1 MSSALVSRSEDLSR
15 LVADGYDLEIRDANL
30 LIHNVPYVTAD
41 RDVDRGILISELS
54 HNGETTITPGSHEV
68 WFAGRSTP
76 RDHVGQELIIINQ
89 RTPRDVGGGITAVC
103 SLSGKRD
110 RQMPANY
117 FDKMSNYARLL
128 SQEARAIDPEA
139 SPTTWPAHA
148 PRHDDE
154 TVFRYLDSASSR
166 AGITAVSHKLK
177 AERIGIVG
185 LGGTGSYILDLL
197 AKTPVA
203 EIHLYDDDIFHAH
216 NAFRA
221 PGAAP
226 LSVLTTE
233 PKKVDYLFSQY
244 DAVHSKVVAHPV
256 LVDDTNVAE
265 LGSLTFVFVAIDES
279 QGKRVVIE
287 GLVERSI
294 PFVDCGIGLHREP
307 DNALAGTARI
317 TLSTPETHD
326 HLAERI
332 AYKDQGEDEYDRN
345 IQTGDLNMLN
355 AAMAVL
361 LWKRLRG
368 FYTDRKGEFNS
379 LYTVAQNRID
389 NGDQV

>member
-1 MSSALVSRSEDLSR
+1 MSSELVSRSEDLSR
-15 LVADGYDLEIRDANL
+15 LVADGYDLEIRDGNL

-54 HNGETTITPGSHEV
+54 HNGQAAITPGSHEV

-76 RDHVGQELIIINQ
+76 RDHLGQELIIINQ
-89 RTPRDVGGGITAVC
+89 RNQRDFGGGITAVC

-117 FDKMSNYARLL
+117 HDKMANYARLL
-128 SQEARAIDPEA
+128 SQEARAIDPAA
-139 SPTTWPAHA
+139 SPTSWPAHA

-166 AGITAVSHKLK
+166 AGITAMSQKLK
-177 AERIGIVG
+177 GERIAIVG

-203 EIHLYDDDIFHAH
+203 EIHLYDDDTLFAH
-216 NAFRA
+216 NAFRT

-226 LSVLTTE
+226 LSVLTGE
-233 PKKVDYLFSQY
+233 PKKVDYLAGQY
-244 DAVHSKVVAHPV
+244 DAIHSKVVPHPV
-256 LVDDTNVAE
+256 RVDETNVAD
-265 LGSLTFVFVAIDES
+265 LGGLSFVFVAVDES
-279 QGKRVVIE
+279 PGKRIVID

-307 DNALAGTARI
+307 DNALAGTARV
-317 TLSTPETHD
+317 TLSTPEHHE

-332 AYKDQGEDEYDRN
+332 AYQDQGEDEYDRN
-345 IQTGDLNMLN
+345 IQTGDVNMLS
-355 AAMAVL
+355 AAMAVIR
-361 LWKRLRG
+361 WKRLRG
-368 FYTDRKGEFNS
+368 FYTDRKREFNS

-389 NGDQV
+389 NGDRV